1 MIIESS
7 SSVVRQ
13 KVAARLVRIEKQIL
27 QGARAALVQ
36 HAEAFGLGLVAQVP
50 PTAAVKLS

>member
-7 SSVVRQ
+7 TVVRQ

-27 QGARAALVQ
+27 QAARAALVL
-36 HAEAFGLGLVAQVP
+36 HADSLGLELAKTQVP
-50 PTAAVKLS
+50 TVAVKLS